1 MQSNR
6 LKSLFKL
13 LKSRDLSTHLM
24 RHRFKSSYLFFI
36 FLLSIW
42 HCAQAQTPLQDAGTN
57 YLKKR
62 ADALMTITGYS
73 LTPDV
78 TTGNLNI
85 NSGGGSRSDLQM
97 LSLGG
102 GDRVSANFPLYL
114 EGTMAFNRY
123 NPTFTDGIGNSSVTI
138 PMYWNSIT
146 GTGGV
151 GWDFPITDELRFR
164 PIANVMLGH
173 LESDASI
180 AGRYISNNRDI
191 NLQFLN
197 SGRMNSYGLGGSV
210 MLDYENYKPD
220 QEIDVEL
227 RYTNIAIQTFDSS
240 AAVQG
245 SADSQSLSLW
255 ARSRIPTPFMALDR
269 PLRAV
274 FEVANT
280 QFLGDLRGT
289 LGFSSLSSLGTGI
302 ELDRSA
308 SDPIFT
314 RIRVVFRYQFG
325 QNVRG
330 TSIGLA
336 ASF

>member
-1 MQSNR
+1 MRSFSKR
-6 LKSLFKL
+6 SSLAFL
-13 LKSRDLSTHLM
+13 
-24 RHRFKSSYLFFI
+24 
-36 FLLSIW
+36 FLLGVW
-42 HCAQAQTPLQDAGTN
+42 QYTQAQTPLQDVGTN

-85 NSGGGSRSDLQM
+85 NSAGGRSALQM
-97 LSLGG
+97 VSLGG
-102 GDRVSANFPLYL
+102 GDRISATLPLYL

-123 NPTFTDGIGNSSVTI
+123 NPTFTDGIGSSSLTI
-138 PMYWNSIT
+138 PMYWNSVT

-164 PIANVMLGH
+164 PIANIMLGH
-173 LESDASI
+173 LASDASI
-180 AGRYISNNRDI
+180 VGRYINNNRDV

-220 QEIDVEL
+220 QEIDIEL

-240 AAVQG
+240 TAVQG

-308 SDPIFT
+308 SDPIFS
-314 RIRVVFRYQFG
+314 RIRIVFRYQFG
-325 QNVRG
+325 QNVQG

>member
-1 MQSNR
+1 MRSFSKR
-6 LKSLFKL
+6 SSLAFL
-13 LKSRDLSTHLM
+13 
-24 RHRFKSSYLFFI
+24 
-36 FLLSIW
+36 FLLGVW
-42 HCAQAQTPLQDAGTN
+42 QYTQAQTPLQDVGTN

-85 NSGGGSRSDLQM
+85 NSAGGRSALQM
-97 LSLGG
+97 VSLGG
-102 GDRVSANFPLYL
+102 GDRISATLPLYL

-123 NPTFTDGIGNSSVTI
+123 NPTFTDGIGSSSLTI
-138 PMYWNSIT
+138 PMYWNSVT

-164 PIANVMLGH
+164 PIANIMLGH

-180 AGRYISNNRDI
+180 VGRYINNNRDV

-220 QEIDVEL
+220 QEIDIEL

-240 AAVQG
+240 TAVQG

-308 SDPIFT
+308 SDPIFS
-314 RIRVVFRYQFG
+314 RIRIVFRYQFG
-325 QNVRG
+325 QNVQG